1 MKITISTNQN
11 PLGSVPAYPPNN
23 MMGSRLKA
31 EETVVDFHQ
40 KLSKLDLDQLLD
52 ILANSLDLDGPG
64 RQFTSIFERVQRLVQ
79 QQSETRS
86 LKHKLIS
93 LIVAVR
99 GQHVSSQNVVKITNS
114 WIKKMTTGPRGLK
127 RNQ

>member
-1 MKITISTNQN
+1 MRITISTNQN
-11 PLGSVPAYPPNN
+11 PVGSVPAYPPNN

-31 EETVVDFHQ
+31 EETVVDFH
-40 KLSKLDLDQLLD
+40 KRLSALDIDQLLD
-52 ILANSLDLDGPG
+52 VLAQALDIEGPG
-64 RQFTSIFERVQRLVQ
+64 RQFTSIFERVQRLAQ
-79 QQSETRS
+79 QQPETRS